1 MRLLKGLL
9 RVAGGIVLLA
19 ALTGCGNAGGA
30 ETPPPSSS
38 VPGEESSSPADASED
53 PESPENPEATASG
66 GEEENGGDREIAWV
80 PFGPSGPDSPPPYGW
95 YAQLESG
102 DCEGLATRLEQG
114 ERTLALG
121 PLYVALAKACQAT
134 RNGQADLWPEAREEL
149 RSAADDLGGNELGC
163 FDQAALEL
171 AERLAEADQDQPPSI
186 GSAGEGTACEW
197 GISRVDDPNAD
208 EESDSEA
215 QGPLGGGTEVILR
228 GENLYGVTEVWFGDV
243 QGELGDSDG
252 NLRVRATSPAADE
265 AGAVRITVRS
275 PAGEQTSPEDQTFT
289 YLDDGSGA
297 P

>member
-1 MRLLKGLL
+1 MRLLERLP
-9 RVAGGIVLLA
+9 RVAGVIVLLA
-19 ALTGCGNAGGA
+19 ALAGCGNAEGP
-30 ETPPPSSS
+30 ETPPPASS
-38 VPGEESSSPADASED
+38 VPGDESSSPADASED
-53 PESPENPEATASG
+53 PEATASG

-114 ERTLALG
+114 EKTLALG

-134 RNGQADLWPEAREEL
+134 RNGQAELWREAREEL

-163 FDQAALEL
+163 FDKAALEL
-171 AERLAEADQDQPPSI
+171 AERLVEADQDQPPSI
-186 GSAGEGTACEW
+186 GSAGEGTACAW
-197 GISRVDDPNAD
+197 GISRVDDPNAE

-228 GENLYGVTEVWFGDV
+228 GENLYGVTEVWFGDL

-252 NLRVRATSPAADE
+252 SLWVRATSPAADE
-265 AGAVRITVRS
+265 PGPVRVTVRS